1 MNIRNFA
8 FVGILTLF
16 VSACI
21 PLLQSL
27 PEDSITQTPQVITST
42 KPTGALLIWSSND
55 SPCRTAAFTVESFS
69 YGECG
74 KVLTVSRP
82 ETADYRSRLL
92 ELSDSY
98 ASFTAETSAGSLIL
112 KGAGESIPTGVEKR
126 AISEWAIW
134 MFETSQSGQ
143 ADVSRSRAFTWH
155 REGGIAGFCD
165 EVTVYL
171 TGLLTTSDCKGF
183 HAQSYLTA
191 SQLEQLYGWVYKL
204 GDFDYDDSNAP
215 LADGMQLTLSL
226 DGTGQGEPDEQT
238 IRDMI
243 DFAATLDAQLGNV
256 AEAGPEV
263 RDAEDALRNYLIAL
277 HTGDYPLAA
286 ELYSGDVSLLQ
297 TWNPDVT
304 NDVPE
309 LFERACSQNGL
320 RCLSPRSITYRS
332 SEVDGHHFWVEF
344 NNANGTLFLQGPCCG
359 ETNGPVISRFPFYV
373 EQKQSGFF
381 VWELPPYVP

>member
-1 MNIRNFA
+1 MNIRIFA
-8 FVGILTLF
+8 LGSLLVLF
-16 VSACI
+16 VSACV
-21 PLLQSL
+21 PMLQSL
-27 PEDSITQTPQVITST
+27 PGDPSTQTPPVPANT
-42 KPTGALLIWSSND
+42 KPTGALLIWQSND

-69 YGECG
+69 YGDCG
-74 KVLTVSRP
+74 KTLTVTTP
-82 ETADYRSRLL
+82 ETGDYASRLL

-98 ASFTAETSAGSLIL
+98 ASFTAETSVGSLIV
-112 KGAGESIPTGVEKR
+112 KGSGGSVPTGVEKR
-126 AISEWAIW
+126 AIAEWAIW

-143 ADVSRSRAFTWH
+143 ADVTRSRAFTWH
-155 REGGIAGFCD
+155 REGGVAGFCD
-165 EVTVYL
+165 DVTVYL
-171 TGLLTTSDCKGF
+171 TGLVTTSDCKGF
-183 HAQSYLTA
+183 NAQTYLTA
-191 SQLEQLYGWVYKL
+191 SQLDQLYGWVYRL

-226 DGTGQGEPDEQT
+226 AGTGQAEPDEQT

-263 RDAEDALRNYLIAL
+263 SDAQDALRNYLIAL
-277 HTGDYPLAA
+277 NTGNYPLAA
-286 ELYSGDVSLLQ
+286 ELYSGDTSLLQ

-344 NNANGTLFLQGPCCG
+344 NNPNGTLFLQGPCCG

-373 EQKQSGFF
+373 EQKQNGFF

>member
-1 MNIRNFA
+1 MNIRIFA
-8 FVGILTLF
+8 LVSILTLF
-16 VSACI
+16 VSACA
-21 PLLQSL
+21 PLLQSSQ
-27 PEDSITQTPQVITST
+27 EDLSTQTPPVTTST

-55 SPCRTAAFTVESFS
+55 SPCRTAAFTSESFS

-74 KVLTVSRP
+74 KVLTVTTP
-82 ETADYRSRLL
+82 EAGDYASRLL

-112 KGAGESIPTGVEKR
+112 KGSGESIPTGVEKR
-126 AISEWAIW
+126 AIAEWAIW

-155 REGGIAGFCD
+155 REGGVAGFCD
-165 EVTVYL
+165 DVTVYL
-171 TGLLTTSDCKGF
+171 TGYVTTSDCKGF
-183 HAQSYLTA
+183 HAEAYLTA
-191 SQLEQLYGWVYKL
+191 SQLEQLYGWVYRL

-226 DGTGQGEPDEQT
+226 NGTGQGAPDEQT

-243 DFAATLDAQLGNV
+243 DFAATLDVQLGNV

-263 RDAEDALRNYLIAL
+263 SDAQNALRDYLMAL
-277 HTGDYPLAA
+277 NTGDYPRAA
-286 ELYSGDVSLLQ
+286 ELYSGDISLLQ
-297 TWNPDVT
+297 TWNPDAT
-304 NDVPE
+304 DDVPA

-320 RCLSPRSITYRS
+320 RCLAPRSITYRS

-344 NNANGTLFLQGPCCG
+344 NNPNGTLFLQGSCCG

-373 EQKQSGFF
+373 EQKQNGFF